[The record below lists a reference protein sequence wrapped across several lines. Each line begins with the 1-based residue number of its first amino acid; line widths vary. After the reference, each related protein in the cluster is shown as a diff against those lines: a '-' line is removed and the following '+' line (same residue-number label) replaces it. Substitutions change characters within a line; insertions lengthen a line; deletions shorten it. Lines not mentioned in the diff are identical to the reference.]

1 MGRYY
6 SGDITGKFWFAL
18 QSSDCADRFGKE
30 GVSPSYLEYYFDIE
44 DLTDVEA
51 EIKSIESTLGNV
63 KEKID
68 KFFEENNYYN
78 EEKLKE
84 HGITIHHLSEYA
96 DLLLGYQI
104 QNAIN
109 KNGGCHF
116 SAEL

>member
-6 SGDITGKFWFAL
+6 SGDIEGKFWFAL
-18 QSSDCADRFGKE
+18 QSSDCADRFGKIGE
-30 GVSPSYLEYYFDIE
+30 IPCYLEYYFDIH
-44 DLTDVEA
+44 DLPDVEA
-51 EIKSIESTLGNV
+51 EIQSIESTLGNV

-68 KFFEENNYYN
+68 KFFEENNGYN

-104 QNAIN
+104 QNSIN